1 MLHDTLCVSGVGF
14 LYFYCLQD
22 NVKDQQAK
30 QEETTWMAYRRIH
43 GSCSP
48 LVQDTLTI
56 FISEHC
62 NLEPNFLLVYFSY
75 YFSCSLPWPPSSM
88 APFFPIACHPAL
100 SPHLRAYIKSVVA
113 FCKKPG
119 NEKLVKLLGRVWK
132 SVWGMYVDM
141 CLVLFLEISDYE
153 ILWTKHAL
161 NILEHKNNSKE
172 GQIQSKDWEILRGG
186 GRGGWRAIWFRRSWN
201 PPWTSGLDILFL
213 FANYATFL
221 NALKK

>member
-56 FISEHC
+56 NLYQNTAILNLTSCWYISLTISLVLSMTPIF
-62 NLEPNFLLVYFSY
+62 NGAFLSH
-75 YFSCSLPWPPSSM
+75 SLPS
-88 APFFPIACHPAL
+88 
-100 SPHLRAYIKSVVA
+100 SVVA
-113 FCKKPG
+113 TSQGIHQVSRRVLQEAWEWEVGEATRSGMEVGLGDVCWHVPG
-119 NEKLVKLLGRVWK
+119 TFSGDFWLWNIMNET
-132 SVWGMYVDM
+132 
-141 CLVLFLEISDYE
+141 C
-153 ILWTKHAL
+153 
-161 NILEHKNNSKE
+161 LEHKNNSKE

>member
-75 YFSCSLPWPPSSM
+75 YFSCSFPWPPSSM
-88 APFFPIACHPAL
+88 APFFPIVCHPAL

-119 NEKLVKLLGRVWK
+119 NEKLVKLLGRVLK

-161 NILEHKNNSKE
+161 NTKTTLRKDRYNRKIEKFYVVVEEGDEELSDLEEVETHHERQAWISCSCL
-172 GQIQSKDWEILRGG
+172 QITPLSSTL
-186 GRGGWRAIWFRRSWN
+186 
-201 PPWTSGLDILFL
+201 
-213 FANYATFL
+213 
-221 NALKK
+221 

>member
-14 LYFYCLQD
+14 LHFYCLQD

-75 YFSCSLPWPPSSM
+75 YFSCYFPWPPSSM
-88 APFFPIACHPAL
+88 APFFPIVCHPACRHISGHTSSQSSRFARNL
-100 SPHLRAYIKSVVA
+100 GMRSWWSYSRSGMEVGLGDVCWHV
-113 FCKKPG
+113 PG
-119 NEKLVKLLGRVWK
+119 TFSGDFW
-132 SVWGMYVDM
+132 
-141 CLVLFLEISDYE
+141 
-153 ILWTKHAL
+153 LW
-161 NILEHKNNSKE
+161 NIMNRNMPWTHKNNSKE
-172 GQIQSKDWEILRGG
+172 GTGTIERLRNFTWWWK
-186 GRGGWRAIWFRRSWN
+186 RGMKSYLI
-201 PPWTSGLDILFL
+201 
-213 FANYATFL
+213 
-221 NALKK
+221 